1 MCGALG
7 VTMGGGAN
15 KVRMVSGTLTFLFTD
30 IEGSTQRWGQDRDA
44 MAAALSRHDALM
56 RQAIAAH
63 GGDIFK
69 TVGDAFYAVFP
80 TAPGSVAAAV
90 DAQRSLAAEDFSA
103 IGGVF
108 VRMALHTG
116 TPQEREGDYFG
127 PTVNRVARLLAIGH
141 GEQVLISG
149 ATAELLQGE
158 MPPQTSLRDL
168 GAHRLKDLARA
179 EHVYQL
185 VAAGLRE
192 AFPPLRSADA
202 LPNNLPLQITSF
214 VGRDD
219 DVREIKSLLQNDR
232 LVTLV
237 GAGGAGKTRCAIQA
251 GAEVLDAFADGVWL
265 VELAGISDPSLVA
278 SAIAQALSV
287 RDSGNQPLLDT
298 LLANLK
304 PRRLLLILDNCEHVI
319 DEARNVAGAILRAC
333 PDVRILA
340 TSRESLNTAGEHVF
354 RLPSLA
360 VPPADRTITA
370 EAARP
375 YGAVA
380 LFADRAA
387 ASDSRFELTDA
398 NAPFVAEISR
408 RLDGIP
414 LAIELAAARV
424 KVLSPQQLLQKLDER
439 FRVLTGGDRSALP
452 RHQTMRALIDWSY
465 DLLSEQERALFRK
478 LAIFAGGFTLETAGA
493 VCGDEALDEIAVLE
507 MLTSLVDKSLVHAEP
522 SGSVTRYRLLES
534 TRQYAREKLAE
545 NREDGAVGR
554 AHAAA
559 FLDLADRLEKA
570 YDTTADDEWF
580 VQVEPEIE
588 NWRAA
593 LEWTLTAR
601 HDALLGQ
608 RLAAALTRG
617 WAFLLASEGRRWIDA
632 AQASIDE
639 ATPQDVIAQ
648 LELCEAQLDG
658 VLGLH
663 KASYAAAARALE
675 RYRALGD
682 PRGIARAQRHVG
694 RGLLLEGR
702 AAEGEALLREA
713 LAAFR
718 AEGSDT
724 LAGASLENLAIVRMS
739 RGDVAGARAYS
750 AEALAI
756 FRASGAERLAA
767 SVAANLAEA
776 EFSAGNTEAALQLA
790 NEALAGVARAGYTY
804 RVAFLM
810 CNIAAYLIAL
820 GRYEEALTPARD
832 ALRLAR
838 DVRYDVAVAWA
849 LQHLAAVAALR
860 PSDDAERMRGDRG
873 RAARVLAYIDGH
885 LMKLDAVREYTEQQ
899 EYDKMIAALSA
910 ALSGPELAALR
921 EEGILLTEERAVTE
935 VLSL

>member
-1 MCGALG
+1 MACGLEPR
-7 VTMGGGAN
+7 
-15 KVRMVSGTLTFLFTD
+15 RMVSRTLTFLFTD

-56 RQAIAAH
+56 RAAIGAH
-63 GGDIFK
+63 GGEVFK
-69 TVGDAFYAVFP
+69 TVGDAFYAVFA
-80 TAPGSVAAAV
+80 TAPAAVAAAI
-90 DAQRSLAAEDFSA
+90 DAQHALAAEDFSA

-116 TPQEREGDYFG
+116 APQERDGDYFG

-141 GEQVLISG
+141 GEQVLISS
-149 ATAELLQGE
+149 ATVALLEGE
-158 MPPQTSLRDL
+158 MPALTGLLDL

-185 VAAGLRE
+185 LAPGLRE
-192 AFPPLRSADA
+192 SFPPLRSLDA
-202 LPNNLPLQITSF
+202 LPNNLPPQITSF
-214 VGRDD
+214 VGRDG

-237 GAGGAGKTRCAIQA
+237 GTGGAGKTRCAIQA
-251 GAEVLDAFADGVWL
+251 GAELLDAFADGVWL
-265 VELAGISDPSLVA
+265 VELASISDQSSVA
-278 SAIAQALSV
+278 PAIAHALNV
-287 RDSGNQPLLDT
+287 RESHNQPLLDT
-298 LLANLK
+298 LLAHLK

-319 DEARNVAGAILRAC
+319 DGVRDAAGAILRAC
-333 PDVRILA
+333 PEVRILA
-340 TSRESLNTAGEHVF
+340 TSRESLNIAGEHVF

-360 VPPADRTITA
+360 VPPVDETMTA
-370 EAARP
+370 GSARP

-398 NAPFVAEISR
+398 NAAVVTEISR

-414 LAIELAAARV
+414 LAIELAAARI

-439 FRVLTGGDRSALP
+439 FRVLTGGDRGALP

-465 DLLSEQERALFRK
+465 DLLSEQERTLFRK
-478 LAIFAGGFTLETAGA
+478 LAIFAGGFTLETTSA
-493 VCGDEALDEIAVLE
+493 VCGDEAVDEIAVLE
-507 MLTSLVDKSLVHAEP
+507 LLTSLVDKSLVQTEP

-545 NREDGAVGR
+545 NGEDAAAAR

-570 YDTTADDEWF
+570 YDTTADDKWF

-588 NWRAA
+588 NWHAA
-593 LEWTLTAR
+593 LEWALTAR

-632 AQASIDE
+632 AQACIDE
-639 ATPQDVIAQ
+639 TTPQDVIAE
-648 LELCEAQLDG
+648 LELCESQLDG

-663 KASYAAAARALE
+663 KASYHAAARALE

-682 PRGIARAQRHVG
+682 PRGIPRAQRHVG

-702 AAEGEALLREA
+702 IAEAEALLREA

-718 AEGSDT
+718 AEGSET
-724 LAGASLENLAIVRMS
+724 LVGLSLENLAIVSMA
-739 RGDVAGARAYS
+739 RGDVAGARAHS
-750 AEALAI
+750 FEALAI
-756 FRASGAERLAA
+756 FRAGGAERYAA

-776 EFSAGNTEAALQLA
+776 EFSAGNAEAALQVA
-790 NEALAGVARAGYTY
+790 NEALDGVVRAGYTQ

-810 CNIAAYLIAL
+810 CNVAAYLIAL

-838 DVRYDVAVAWA
+838 DAHYDVAVAWA

-860 PSDDAERMRGDRG
+860 PSDGAERMREDRS
-873 RAARVLAYIDGH
+873 RAARVLAYIDGR
-885 LMKLDAVREYTEQQ
+885 LTKLDAVREYTEQQ
-899 EYDKMIAALSA
+899 EYDKMVIALSA
-910 ALSGPELAALR
+910 VLCEDELATLR
-921 EEGILLTEERAVTE
+921 EEGNLLTEERAVE
-935 VLSL
+935 EALSI